1 MLSRLW
7 FNNLIIIG
15 LFCSACSTSKEGF
28 FRREYHTLTTKYNVL
43 FNGKEAFEVG
53 SQILKQAHEDN
64 FFELLPV
71 EPITL
76 LGEDVNSPT
85 IVPGFTRAEE
95 KAVKSIQKHSMKIK
109 GKQRNRKIDC
119 LLYTSPSPRD

>member
-1 MLSRLW
+1 M
-7 FNNLIIIG
+7 
-15 LFCSACSTSKEGF
+15 CSACSTSKDSF

-71 EPITL
+71 EPISL
-76 LGEDVNSPT
+76 LGEDVNLPT

-95 KAVKSIQKHSMKIK
+95 KADARLYCSVSTEARKASSGFLNGPYMENPPQKSNK
-109 GKQRNRKIDC
+109 DA
-119 LLYTSPSPRD
+119 